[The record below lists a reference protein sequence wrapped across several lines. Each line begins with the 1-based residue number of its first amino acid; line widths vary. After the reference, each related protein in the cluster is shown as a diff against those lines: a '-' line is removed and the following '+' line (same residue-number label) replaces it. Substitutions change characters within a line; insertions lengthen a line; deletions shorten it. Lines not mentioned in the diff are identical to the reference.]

1 MSEHRPALEHI
12 QAYAD
17 HLRLEEKSAATVE
30 KYLRDVRA
38 FARWLEGREITKERT
53 AAWKPHLVE
62 RGYAPASV
70 NAMLSALNSL
80 LDFLGFGDC
89 RVKFLKVQR
98 RMFRDDSR
106 DLTRSDYNAL
116 TAAAKAQNKTRLALL
131 MEAICAT
138 GIRVSEVRYITV
150 EAAQRGRTEIS
161 LKGKI
166 RTILLPGKLCRKL
179 LKYARKHKTVS
190 GEIFLTR
197 NGTSLSRR
205 QIWTELK
212 RLCKSAGVE
221 SAKVFPHNLRHLFAT
236 IFYRACKD
244 IVRLADVLGHSS
256 IETTRIY
263 LVTSGAEHARQLER
277 LGFRRS
283 KSTF

>member
-1 MSEHRPALEHI
+1 MEKRTLTPARI
-12 QAYAD
+12 TAYGRW
-17 HLRLEEKSAATVE
+17 LNQEERSAATIE

-38 FARWLEGREITKERT
+38 FARWLNGSTVTKEGVTGWKEQLLTEHRAPSTINT
-53 AAWKPHLVE
+53 ALA
-62 RGYAPASV
+62 
-70 NAMLSALNSL
+70 ALNGL
-80 LDFLGFGDC
+80 FRFLGWEDC
-89 RVKFLKVQR
+89 RAKFLKIQR
-98 RMFRDDSR
+98 RIFRDQSR
-106 DLTRSDYNAL
+106 ELARADYDRL
-116 TAAAKAQNKTRLALL
+116 VSTAKARGQDRLTLL
-131 MEAICAT
+131 LETICAT

-277 LGFRRS
+277 LGLVS
-283 KSTF
+283 